1 MKSSFC
7 IDLQR
12 FMLIPTKFPLTLTIT
27 SLQDSKRS
35 VKGHNEKT
43 RCTSLSGYATSFFV
57 ILLFVLQYVLFVL
70 FKHFFCIIFILNW
83 QFADWQL
90 SVDDSIERDN
100 RLGA

>member
-1 MKSSFC
+1 MVAQKSDEVRKR
-7 IDLQR
+7 I
-12 FMLIPTKFPLTLTIT
+12 TIT

-43 RCTSLSGYATSFFV
+43 RCTSLSGYATSFFA